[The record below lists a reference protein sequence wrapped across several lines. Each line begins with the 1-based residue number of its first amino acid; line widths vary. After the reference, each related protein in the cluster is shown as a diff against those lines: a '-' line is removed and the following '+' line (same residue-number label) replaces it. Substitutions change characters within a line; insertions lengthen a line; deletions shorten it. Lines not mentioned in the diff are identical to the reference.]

1 MSRRASFTLLAILMT
16 DAATQAISRPADA
29 QTPGPTRIRGD
40 IESVDAHE
48 IRIIS
53 RRGEKFTLQ
62 TADDLKIQAIV
73 PIAIDAIKPGSFIG
87 SAAVG
92 QPDGT
97 LRAQEV
103 HVFPEAMR
111 GTGEGHRS
119 FDLGPGS
126 TMTNGTVG
134 EVIGSEGRTLK
145 VNYKGGEKTIFVSP
159 ETPIVA
165 YEPGGRE
172 LLNSICSRYRV
183 RHRGSGQNPDGH
195 SHCGRQG
202 SPGPAD
208 VTPRTSGAMRQ
219 VNVTK
224 GRCRVRQSLHK

>member
-1 MSRRASFTLLAILMT
+1 MIMSRRASFTLLAILVT
-16 DAATQAISRPADA
+16 DGATQAISRPADA

-134 EVIGSEGRTLK
+134 EVIGSQGRTLK

-172 LLNSICSRYRV
+172 LLIPSAHVIV
-183 RHRGSGQNPDGH
+183 FATEG
-195 SHCGRQG
+195 
-202 SPGPAD
+202 PGKTLTATRIAVGKDHLVP
-208 VTPRTSGAMRQ
+208 PM
-219 VNVTK
+219 
-224 GRCRVRQSLHK
+224 

>member
-1 MSRRASFTLLAILMT
+1 MIMSRRASFGLLAILVT
-16 DAATQAISRPADA
+16 DAGSPAISLSANA
-29 QTPGPTRIRGD
+29 QTSSRTRIRGD
-40 IESVDAHE
+40 IEAVDAQE
-48 IRIIS
+48 LRIIS

-62 TADDLKIQAIV
+62 MADDLKIQAIV
-73 PIAIDAIKPGSFIG
+73 PITIDAIKSGSFIG
-87 SAAVG
+87 SAAVI

-111 GTGEGHRS
+111 GTGEGHRP

-165 YEPGGRE
+165 YEPGSRE
-172 LLNSICSRYRV
+172 LLVPSAHVIV
-183 RHRGSGQNPDGH
+183 FATEG
-195 SHCGRQG
+195 
-202 SPGPAD
+202 PGKTLTATRIAVGKDHLVP
-208 VTPRTSGAMRQ
+208 PM
-219 VNVTK
+219 
-224 GRCRVRQSLHK
+224 